1 MHRSQWRGGLV
12 SIGVAVA
19 LTVAPFAAEA
29 QTPTLFLFETL
40 EPIRGVTVTGRA
52 RPDLDPLGIRAAGFL
67 FYPKLAVA
75 EQYDDN
81 VFSTE
86 TGEEDDFITIV
97 SPSFQ
102 LRSNW
107 RNHALNF
114 FGTAAIGRYAQ
125 ISDED
130 YEDYTIGADARVD
143 IVRDSFV
150 KAAISFSELHEDR
163 GSPDDVAGVE
173 PTEFNVLFPQLRV
186 FHRFGRFN
194 LNVDGTLRR
203 FDFDDVACS
212 PPIGAP
218 VLGPGCLATGII
230 NNDDRDRNQWE
241 ATVRLGYEIVP
252 HYEAFIRGSYI
263 VSGYDDAV
271 DDNGLDRD
279 SDGFEVVAGTA
290 IEFTGVTFGNVF
302 VGFRSQEPDDPTLST
317 IDGVTFGGQI
327 IWNVTGLTTVKGFV
341 KRTVE
346 ETTLVGSSGFF
357 ATRVGASVDHELL
370 RNLLLGAEAS
380 FTNKDYDGIDRD
392 DDDIRFGVYGK
403 YLLNRNL
410 YLSARYGYSERAS
423 DAAGADFDKNV
434 FMLRLATQF

>member
-1 MHRSQWRGGLV
+1 MHRSHWRGRLATT
-12 SIGVAVA
+12 GVAVA
-19 LTVAPFAAEA
+19 LIVAPFAARA
-29 QTPTLFLFETL
+29 QAPTLFHFETR

-67 FYPKLAVA
+67 LYPKLAVA

-81 VFSTE
+81 IFSTD
-86 TGEEDDFITIV
+86 TDEEDDFITIV
-97 SPSFQ
+97 SPSIQ

-114 FGTAAIGRYAQ
+114 FATADIGLYAENN
-125 ISDED
+125 DED
-130 YEDYTIGADARVD
+130 YEDFTVGADGRVD

-163 GSPDDVAGVE
+163 GSPDDPGAGVALE
-173 PTEFNVLFPQLRV
+173 PTEFSVLFPQVGV

-203 FDFDDVACS
+203 FDFDDVPCTG
-212 PPIGAP
+212 PAP
-218 VLGPGCLATGII
+218 CVAGIV
-230 NNDDRDRNQWE
+230 NNDDRDRNEWE
-241 ATVRLGYEIVP
+241 ATARLGYEIVP
-252 HYEAFIRGSYI
+252 HYEAFIRASYN
-263 VSGYDDAV
+263 VREYDDAV
-271 DDNGLDRD
+271 DDVLLDRD
-279 SDGFEVVAGTA
+279 SDGYEVVAGTA

-302 VGFRSQEPDDPTLST
+302 VGFRSQDPDDPSLPT
-317 IDGVTFGGQI
+317 IDGVGFGGQI

-346 ETTLVGSSGFF
+346 ETTQPDAAGFF

-370 RNLLLGAEAS
+370 RNLLVGAEAS
-380 FTNKDYDGIDRD
+380 FTNSAYEGIDRD
-392 DDDIRFGVYGK
+392 DDDIRFGVYGR
-403 YLLNRNL
+403 YILNRHL
-410 YLSARYGYSERAS
+410 YLSARYNHSERDS

-434 FMLRLATQF
+434 FMVRLATQF